1 MMNEVSV
8 RYFVR
13 DMDAAVDFYCRLLG
27 FEEELRPSPAFAML
41 YRGNLRLLLSVPG
54 APGGGGSAM
63 PDGAVP
69 EPGGWNRFT
78 LEVPDLTAEV
88 ERLRRDGASF
98 RNDAVT
104 GVGVKQILVQDP
116 DGNLVELFERRPA
129 YHERPAAAPAG

>member
-1 MMNEVSV
+1 MNEVSV

-41 YRGNLRLLLSVPG
+41 YRGSLRLLLTVPG

-88 ERLRRDGASF
+88 TRLRGDGASF
-98 RNDAVT
+98 RNDVVT

-116 DGNLVELFERRPA
+116 DGNLVELFERLPA
-129 YHERPAAAPAG
+129 YHERPAAGPSG